1 MPGEPGPPVWM
12 GEANSN
18 SIPSEFAKPEFAR
31 VKEAL
36 KQSIHVAPGCP
47 RQAERIKQN
56 VPKT

>member
-1 MPGEPGPPVWM
+1 M
-12 GEANSN
+12 GEANGN

-36 KQSIHVAPGCP
+36 KQSIHVAPGCQ